1 MAIGVGDKFPSG
13 VFVKMNEEG
22 PGPITTEEFFGG
34 KRVVL
39 FGVPGA
45 FTPPCSE
52 KHLPGFVERAAEI
65 KTKGVDIIACLSVN
79 DVFVMNAWGKD
90 QNAGDS
96 VEMLADGSAALTKE
110 LGTVLDLTDRG
121 LGVRSRRYS
130 MIVDDGVVTTINLEE
145 GGAFEVSGADT
156 ILSQL

>member
-45 FTPPCSE
+45 FTPP
-52 KHLPGFVERAAEI
+52 
-65 KTKGVDIIACLSVN
+65 
-79 DVFVMNAWGKD
+79 
-90 QNAGDS
+90 
-96 VEMLADGSAALTKE
+96 
-110 LGTVLDLTDRG
+110 
-121 LGVRSRRYS
+121 
-130 MIVDDGVVTTINLEE
+130 
-145 GGAFEVSGADT
+145 
-156 ILSQL
+156 

>member
-90 QNAGDS
+90 QN
-96 VEMLADGSAALTKE
+96 
-110 LGTVLDLTDRG
+110 
-121 LGVRSRRYS
+121 
-130 MIVDDGVVTTINLEE
+130 
-145 GGAFEVSGADT
+145 
-156 ILSQL
+156 LSLIHI